1 MRNPFTG
8 SQSSLRE
15 ANKALL
21 FDTIQKFGSL
31 TQVELAEN
39 TGLSTATVS
48 NLVRQLVDDGVF
60 ETSSSIRSG
69 RRASLVSISRGEGI
83 TAGFCIGVRSLDLC
97 ITDSANTLLA
107 QHSLPLGARHQADS
121 TLERSAVLLKET
133 LTSIDASADE
143 LIGIGVGLSAPVDY
157 KLQKISVSG
166 ILPGWEDVD
175 ISGYYSSI
183 FHVKTTIDNDANL
196 AALAQ
201 LRLSSPEERE
211 ADFVFINAGDG
222 IGSGIVVNGQI
233 MRGATGMAGEIGH
246 IQVDPLGGVCSC
258 GNRGCLN
265 TVVNEQRLVSLLA
278 VTHGNITTLDDLIE
292 QANSGDAGC
301 RRVISDAALRIG
313 TAVADLCISVDPE
326 VIILGGK
333 LAAARDSFFDSFQ
346 ESVQRLLFPE
356 VLTPI
361 KIILADPSLTRPERG
376 AALLGLESA
385 SSISRIK
392 LDSIAAQDVDTGTA
406 RKEGPHDR

>member
-69 RRASLVSISRGEGI
+69 RRASLVSISRREGI

-143 LIGIGVGLSAPVDY
+143 LIGIGVGLSDPVDY

-166 ILPGWEDVD
+166 ILRD
-175 ISGYYSSI
+175 ITPQYS
-183 FHVKTTIDNDANL
+183 
-196 AALAQ
+196 
-201 LRLSSPEERE
+201 
-211 ADFVFINAGDG
+211 
-222 IGSGIVVNGQI
+222 
-233 MRGATGMAGEIGH
+233 M
-246 IQVDPLGGVCSC
+246 
-258 GNRGCLN
+258 
-265 TVVNEQRLVSLLA
+265 
-278 VTHGNITTLDDLIE
+278 
-292 QANSGDAGC
+292 
-301 RRVISDAALRIG
+301 
-313 TAVADLCISVDPE
+313 
-326 VIILGGK
+326 
-333 LAAARDSFFDSFQ
+333 
-346 ESVQRLLFPE
+346 
-356 VLTPI
+356 
-361 KIILADPSLTRPERG
+361 
-376 AALLGLESA
+376 
-385 SSISRIK
+385 
-392 LDSIAAQDVDTGTA
+392 
-406 RKEGPHDR
+406 

>member
-69 RRASLVSISRGEGI
+69 RRASLVSISRREGI

-157 KLQKISVSG
+157 KLQRISVSG

-175 ISGYYSSI
+175 IHGYYSSI

-265 TVVNEQRLVSLLA
+265 TVVNEQRL
-278 VTHGNITTLDDLIE
+278 THGNITTLDDLIE